1 MYLDSAIIVK
11 LLVREADSAWFNRAV
26 SGQELWSSE
35 LALAEVPSA
44 ILIKE
49 RTGQISV
56 AQRRAALARFQAM
69 RDAETI
75 RLLPLNSAIV
85 EHAANL
91 VVSCHP
97 EIGLRSLD
105 ALHVATAI
113 LYPRGPICATDGRMR
128 AAAKRVGAPCFPEDL
143 AEIETA

>member
-11 LLVREADSAWFNRAV
+11 LLVREDDSAWFNHAV
-26 SGQELWSSE
+26 SGHELWSSE

-49 RTGQISV
+49 RTGQISA

-69 RDAETI
+69 RDAETV

-91 VVSCHP
+91 LVSCHP

-113 LYPRGPICATDGRMR
+113 LQPRGPICATDGRMR
-128 AAAKRVGAPCFPEDL
+128 AAARRVGAPCFPEDL

>member
-11 LLVREADSAWFNRAV
+11 LLVREDDSAWFNHAV
-26 SGQELWSSE
+26 SGHELWSSE

-49 RTGQISV
+49 RTGQIS
-56 AQRRAALARFQAM
+56 ATQRRAALARFQAM
-69 RDAETI
+69 RDAETV
-75 RLLPLNSAIV
+75 RLLPLSSAIV

-91 VVSCHP
+91 LVRCHP

-105 ALHVATAI
+105 ALHVATAM
-113 LYPRGPICATDGRMR
+113 LHPRGPICATDGRMR
-128 AAAKRVGAPCFPEDL
+128 AAARRVGAPCFPEDL